1 MPKSSATL
9 CLILLQSC
17 LLAFLGCSETKEAA
31 DRPEEAALVVAEPLI
46 SLPLTQTYQAIGT
59 SRAQQTADLYARS
72 AGEVNQVTFSAGD
85 FVNQG
90 EVLVRLDARR
100 EALALKQAQINLAQ
114 ATQLLDRYQKYKD
127 TGAISVTDLEEA
139 EVAKQTAEV
148 SVDTARVALSD
159 RSIRA
164 PFSGYIG
171 FSEVDPGDR
180 ITESTLIA
188 TLDNRRQLFVDFEL
202 PEQQL
207 GAIKTG
213 DQIMLTPS
221 NQSLQIEAQVR
232 NAGTR
237 VDSETRTYQV
247 RAVLDNLGDR
257 FKPGMS
263 FSIQLQNQSKSL
275 AAAAEESVVWG
286 SDGPYVW
293 TVVPSAEASPN
304 QGSADDSKPKSNVSY
319 VAKRADVEIVARQ
332 GNRVLLA
339 EPIQPGTLVIRR
351 GVQKVREDQPVELTE
366 QVAPDTLSVA
376 RSAGLNAPQ
385 AQNP

>member
-1 MPKSSATL
+1 M
-9 CLILLQSC
+9 
-17 LLAFLGCSETKEAA
+17 
-31 DRPEEAALVVAEPLI
+31 
-46 SLPLTQTYQAIGT
+46 PLTQIYQAIGT

-85 FVNQG
+85 YVQKG

-100 EALALKQAQINLAQ
+100 EALALKQAQIDLDQ
-114 ATQLLDRYQKYKD
+114 ATQLLTRYRKYED

-188 TLDNRRQLFVDFEL
+188 TLDNRSQLFVDFEL

-207 GAIKTG
+207 GNVKTG
-213 DQIMLTPS
+213 DKIELTPS
-221 NQSLQIEAQVR
+221 NQSLPIDARVR
-232 NAGTR
+232 TAGTR

-247 RAVLDNLGDR
+247 RAVLDNNADR

-263 FSIQLQNQSKSL
+263 FSIELQNQGVYL

-286 SDGPYVW
+286 SDGAYVW
-293 TVVPSAEASPN
+293 TVAPASQATASGDTARDPSSEPT
-304 QGSADDSKPKSNVSY
+304 SNVSNASNANF
-319 VAKRADVEIVARQ
+319 VAKRVDVEIVGRQ

-339 EPIQPGTLVIRR
+339 EPIKPGVLVIRR

-366 QVAPDTLSVA
+366 PVEPEKLSVD
-376 RSAGLNAPQ
+376 RRAPE
-385 AQNP
+385 ALSS

>member
-1 MPKSSATL
+1 MPKTSAIL
-9 CLILLQSC
+9 CSILLQSS
-17 LLAFLGCSETKEAA
+17 LLTLVGCSESKNPRA
-31 DRPEEAALVVAEPLI
+31 DRVEQAVSVIAEPLI

-85 FVNQG
+85 YVQKG

-100 EALALKQAQINLAQ
+100 EALELKQAQIDLAQ
-114 ATQLLDRYQKYKD
+114 ATQLLTRYQKYED

-180 ITESTLIA
+180 ITESSLIA
-188 TLDNRRQLFVDFEL
+188 TLDNRSQLFVDFEL

-207 GAIKTG
+207 GSVKTG
-213 DQIMLTPS
+213 DQIKLTPS
-221 NQSLQIEAQVR
+221 NQSLPIDARVR
-232 NAGTR
+232 TAGTR

-247 RAVLDNLGDR
+247 RAVLDNTADR

-263 FSIQLQNQSKSL
+263 FSIELQNQGVSL

-293 TVVPSAEASPN
+293 TVVPASQLTASSDN
-304 QGSADDSKPKSNVSY
+304 RSKTSSEPASNVSY
-319 VAKRADVEIVARQ
+319 VAKRVDVEIVGRQ

-339 EPIQPGTLVIRR
+339 EPIKPGVLVIRR

-366 QVAPDTLSVA
+366 ALEPEKLSVD
-376 RSAGLNAPQ
+376 RRAPQ
-385 AQNP
+385 AIAP